1 MNETQNFSRRAFLSA
16 TTAGAAVVAIGE
28 SSVASGADANSDKL
42 LTLTPE
48 TFLKYLGTPFVVQN
62 NSTPATTVVLHK
74 VTKFSPK
81 KKADNKRPAFMRKQ
95 FSVVWR
101 GARGSILKHG
111 MYRVDHAELGSF
123 QLFVGPVSSPKQPLV
138 LEAVFG

>member
-1 MNETQNFSRRAFLSA
+1 MNETQNFSRRAFLST

-28 SSVASGADANSDKL
+28 SSLAASADANSDRL
-42 LTLTPE
+42 LTFTPD
-48 TFLKYLGTPFVVQN
+48 TFLKYLGTPFVVRN
-62 NSTPATTVVLHK
+62 NSTPATSVVLQK

-95 FSVVWR
+95 FSVIWR

-111 MYRVDHAELGSF
+111 IYRIDHAELGSF
-123 QLFVGPVSSPKQPLV
+123 ELFVGPVSSAKQPLV

>member
-1 MNETQNFSRRAFLSA
+1 MSELQSFSRRAFLST

-28 SSVASGADANSDKL
+28 SSVASGADANSDRL

-48 TFLKYLGTPFVVQN
+48 TFLKYLGTSFVVQN
-62 NSTPATTVVLHK
+62 NSTPATTVVLQK

-81 KKADNKRPAFMRKQ
+81 KKADSKRPASMRKQ
-95 FSVVWR
+95 FSVIWR

-111 MYRVDHAELGSF
+111 IFRVSHAELGALD
-123 QLFVGPVSSPKQPLV
+123 LFMGPVSSSKQPLV